1 MPIRTCIRD
10 IERGLH
16 CETIAMPGNL
26 YCEAHAREA
35 GWRPPYE
42 PTWKPKIMV
51 MGHARHGKDTVGE
64 LLSDEYC
71 LSFQSSSL
79 FASKRVMM
87 PAFSFKG
94 RDGVE
99 NKYRTAL
106 ECYEDRVN
114 HRKFW
119 FDEIYRYNTPDCSR
133 LGRELF
139 QQYDVYGGI
148 RSFREFFALKNQGL
162 FDASIW
168 VDASKRVE
176 PEPGSS
182 NEMQPWMCD
191 FFLDNNGPVEELKTN
206 LRHIMRRIMERKA
219 RP

>member
-51 MGHARHGKDTVGE
+51 VGHARHGKDTVGE
-64 LLSDEYC
+64 LMRDELG
-71 LSFQSSSL
+71 LSFQSSSM
-79 FASKRVMM
+79 FAAERVMM
-87 PAFSFKG
+87 PAFNEE
-94 RDGVE
+94 RMVE

-119 FDEIYRYNTPDCSR
+119 FDEICRYNTPDCSR
-133 LGRELF
+133 LGRELL
-139 QQYDVYGGI
+139 QQYDVYCGI

-206 LRHIMRRIMERKA
+206 LRHIMRHIMERKA